1 MYLSDLQ
8 TKDIVSMKDGSN
20 LGKIIDAKI
29 DDNGNILEIVAQD
42 KKIWRKMS
50 EYGEMRFP
58 FSSIKKI
65 GSDVILIDV

>member
-29 DDNGNILEIVAQD
+29 DDNGNIL
-42 KKIWRKMS
+42 
-50 EYGEMRFP
+50 
-58 FSSIKKI
+58 
-65 GSDVILIDV
+65 

>member
-8 TKDIVSMKDGSN
+8 TKDIVSVKDGSN

-29 DDNGNILEIVAQD
+29 DDNGSIIEIVTQD
-42 KKIWRKMS
+42 KKFWKKIS

-65 GSDVILIDV
+65 GSDVILIDI